1 MFNQSTVV
9 QKCSTVQFDSRSKDL
24 YELFLDW
31 KMDGHSFQYDQCLS
45 LNFDYNDDQLSI
57 PQVSMTPDFNTKL
70 DFDSP
75 SSCIFVVIGGKY
87 LNMIGKVM
95 DSIRR
100 TKTIAVFL
108 MSNYQDNVVI
118 DVDSIIKRYKSTPVM
133 VK

>member
-1 MFNQSTVV
+1 MAGYSF
-9 QKCSTVQFDSRSKDL
+9 QFD
-24 YELFLDW
+24 
-31 KMDGHSFQYDQCLS
+31 QCIS
-45 LNFDYNDDQLSI
+45 LNFGYHNDQLSI
-57 PQVSMTPDFNTKL
+57 PQLSMTLDYNTKL

-100 TKTIAVFL
+100 TSTIAVFL
-108 MSNYQDNVVI
+108 MSKNTYIENVVI
-118 DVDSIIKRYKSTPVM
+118 DVDSIIQRYKSTPVM

>member
-1 MFNQSTVV
+1 MINPNQASNV
-9 QKCSTVQFDSRSKDL
+9 CFIWNFRSHIQSI
-24 YELFLDW
+24 LDW
-31 KMDGHSFQYDQCLS
+31 KMDGYSFQFDQCIS
-45 LNFDYNDDQLSI
+45 LNFGYHDVHLSI
-57 PQVSMTPDFNTKL
+57 PQISMTPDFNKEL

-100 TKTIAVFL
+100 TRTIAVFL
-108 MSNYQDNVVI
+108 MSKYNYKDNVVI
-118 DVDSIIKRYKSTPVM
+118 DVDSTIKRYKSTPVM

>member
-1 MFNQSTVV
+1 
-9 QKCSTVQFDSRSKDL
+9 
-24 YELFLDW
+24 
-31 KMDGHSFQYDQCLS
+31 
-45 LNFDYNDDQLSI
+45 
-57 PQVSMTPDFNTKL
+57 MTPDFNTKL

-75 SSCIFVVIGGKY
+75 SNCIFVVIGGKY

-100 TKTIAVFL
+100 TRTIAVFL
-108 MSNYQDNVVI
+108 MSKYNYQDNVVI